1 LGFDTGNFEEYSE
14 TVNNKKF
21 AYIKKKSYLC
31 KMIFRRLTYYA
42 VFATVILLS
51 ACNKE
56 YRQIQRSNDS
66 EAKFAFAMKMYEAG
80 NYSRAL
86 SIFEDIQPFMR
97 GRENFEIMTYTMA
110 HAYFKSRDF
119 FMAAHAFQGYTRLF
133 PNSERTEEAFFMGAY
148 CMMLDVPYYKLD
160 QTNAH
165 TAIRQFQL
173 FINSYP
179 RSPRVKEA
187 NEFIDALRLQLA
199 QKAFALAN
207 NYYRRSLFLSASVS
221 FKNVIRDF
229 PETRFREEAM
239 YMNVKSLYF
248 YAHHSIRE
256 RQVERYLNTVDAFE
270 QFERAYPE
278 SSYLGRLRNFMIIT
292 NNFLD
297 KHKS

>member
-1 LGFDTGNFEEYSE
+1 
-14 TVNNKKF
+14 
-21 AYIKKKSYLC
+21 
-31 KMIFRRLTYYA
+31 MIFRKLTYCA
-42 VFATVILLS
+42 VFATMILLS

-66 EAKFAFAMKMYEAG
+66 EAKFAFAMRMYERG

-173 FINSYP
+173 FINAYP

-199 QKAFALAN
+199 QKAFTLAN
-207 NYYRRSLFLSASVS
+207 NYYRRSLFLSASVA
-221 FKNVIRDF
+221 FKNVMRDF

-256 RQVERYLNTVDAFE
+256 KQVERYMST
-270 QFERAYPE
+270 
-278 SSYLGRLRNFMIIT
+278 I
-292 NNFLD
+292 
-297 KHKS
+297 